1 MCFCICRC
9 RGHDDLG
16 DGVAGDD
23 DDAAAANGVVKSY
36 SCVDVF

>member
-1 MCFCICRC
+1 MCFYICRC

-16 DGVAGDD
+16 DGVAG